1 MVASI
6 VNAIMNWLAVSV
18 LMPIGAWLLDYWRI
32 KKENVKLKKVVEDL
46 KNAKTNAEIDSAID
60 NLP

>member
-6 VNAIMNWLAVSV
+6 VNAVMNWLAVSV

-32 KKENVKLKKVVEDL
+32 KKENTKLKQVVKDL
-46 KNAKTNAEIDSAID
+46 NDAKSKTDIDSAID
-60 NLP
+60 RLP